1 MKQIVFDECPYCQS
15 KMLAYGYQ
23 TDTAKIHA
31 DVRGGV
37 FGSAI
42 QHTVCLECGSI
53 IYSRVINPDIF
64 KEFVSDEAKTLKEQA
79 EKAKPKKKKED
90 ILEIIVD
97 E

>member
-1 MKQIVFDECPYCQS
+1 MKQIVFDECPYCHS
-15 KMLAYGYQ
+15 KALAYGYQ
-23 TDTAKIHA
+23 SEASSVVA
-31 DVRGGV
+31 DVRGSV
-37 FGSAI
+37 FGTPV

-53 IYSRVINPDIF
+53 IYSRVLRTDIF
-64 KEFVSDEAKTLKEQA
+64 KEFATEEAKKRKEEI